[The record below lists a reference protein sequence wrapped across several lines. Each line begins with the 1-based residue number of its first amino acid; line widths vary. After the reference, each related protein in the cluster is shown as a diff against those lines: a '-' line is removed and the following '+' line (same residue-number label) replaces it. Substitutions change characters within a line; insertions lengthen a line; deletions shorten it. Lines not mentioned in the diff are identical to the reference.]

1 MSESDWTEKELREHL
16 EEMTAV
22 TIPVNQRIEGK
33 QRVLDLADAE
43 KLLRRAHT
51 ISLANCGCREKLKK
65 CNAPLDVCISLDK
78 NAERLLK
85 SGDAREVSVLQAL
98 NALKRSHEAGLVH
111 LAFTVKGDKQPF
123 IICSC
128 CSCCCHALSS
138 LVRFNIPNAVA
149 MSERIA
155 VQDMNKC
162 SNCGTCV
169 ERCQF
174 RARRIVDGKLMFDND
189 KCFGCGLCVTT
200 CPAGAISF
208 MKRSWSN
215 RS

>member
-1 MSESDWTEKELREHL
+1 MGESDWTEKELREHL

-22 TIPVNQRIEGK
+22 TVPVNQRIEGK
-33 QRVLDLADAE
+33 QRVLDLAEAE

-51 ISLANCGCREKLKK
+51 ISLGNCGCREKLKK
-65 CNAPLDVCISLDK
+65 CDAPLDVCICLGK
-78 NAERLLK
+78 NAEDLLK
-85 SGDAREVSVLQAL
+85 SGDAREVSVKQAL

-111 LAFTVKGDKQPF
+111 LAFTLKGDKQPF

-128 CSCCCHALSS
+128 CSCCCHALSG
-138 LVRFNIPNAVA
+138 LVRFNIPNVVT
-149 MSERIA
+149 MSEHIA

-169 ERCQF
+169 QRCQF
-174 RARRIVDGKLMFDND
+174 RARRIVDGKLMFNND

-200 CPAGAISF
+200 CSAGAISF
-208 MKRSWSN
+208 VKRS
-215 RS
+215 RSERS